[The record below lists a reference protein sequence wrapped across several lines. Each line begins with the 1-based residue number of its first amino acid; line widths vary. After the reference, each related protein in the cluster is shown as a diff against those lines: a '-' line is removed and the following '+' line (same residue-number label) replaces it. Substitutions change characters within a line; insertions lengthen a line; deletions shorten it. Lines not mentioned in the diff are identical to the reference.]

1 MFCDSLLICSFI
13 ILSSSGLSGL
23 LGDYGKAYA
32 DSRLYAIPMEIV
44 KR

>member
-1 MFCDSLLICSFI
+1 MIVFLFVVSF